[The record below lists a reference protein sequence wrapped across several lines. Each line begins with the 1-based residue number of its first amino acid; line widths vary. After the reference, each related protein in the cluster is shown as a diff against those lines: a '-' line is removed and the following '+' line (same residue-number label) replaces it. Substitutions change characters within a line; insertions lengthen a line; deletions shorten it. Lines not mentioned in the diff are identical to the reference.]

1 MVKDIF
7 FNNVLIGQVY
17 DLNLAKGVNFPT
29 SDEQEFQ
36 FGFGVIDEDK
46 TLVPHIHKRVERIVQ
61 TTSEFLYVVNGLMT
75 IEIYSED
82 EEYVETVTLNDNQAL
97 LQHIGGHQISF
108 QKGTR
113 YFEIKQGPYYGR
125 KFDKY
130 NISD

>member
-1 MVKDIF
+1 MVKDIIH
-7 FNNVLIGQVY
+7 NNILIGQVY
-17 DLNLAKGVNFPT
+17 DLNLIKGVSFPT
-29 SDEQEFQ
+29 SSEHAFQ
-36 FGFGVIDEDK
+36 FGFGLIDEDK
-46 TLVPHIHKRVERIVQ
+46 VLVPHIHKRVERTVQ

-82 EEYVETVTLNDNQAL
+82 EEHVESVTLNDNQAL
-97 LQHIGGHQISF
+97 LQHVGGHKISF

>member
-17 DLNLAKGVNFPT
+17 DLNLAKGVSFPT
-29 SDEQEFQ
+29 SNEQEFQ

-46 TLVPHIHKRVERIVQ
+46 TLVPHIHKRVERVVQ

-82 EEYVETVTLNDNQAL
+82 ATHVKTISLSDNQAL
-97 LQHIGGHQISF
+97 LQHFGGHKITLK
-108 QKGTR
+108 KGTK
-113 YFEIKQGPYYGR
+113 YFEIKQGPYYGHD
-125 KFDKY
+125 FDKY
-130 NISD
+130 ELKN

>member
-1 MVKDIF
+1 MIRDIIH
-7 FNNVLIGQVY
+7 NNTLIGQVY
-17 DLNLAKGVNFPT
+17 DLNLIEGVGFPT
-29 SDEQEFQ
+29 SSEQTFQ
-36 FGFGVIDEDK
+36 FGFGLIGEDK
-46 TLVPHIHKRVERIVQ
+46 VLVPHIHRRVERTVQ
-61 TTSEFLYVVNGLMT
+61 TTSEFLYVINGLMT

-97 LQHIGGHQISF
+97 LQHIGGHKISF

>member
-1 MVKDIF
+1 MVKDIIH
-7 FNNVLIGQVY
+7 NNTLIGQVY
-17 DLNLAKGVNFPT
+17 DLNLAKGVSFPT
-29 SDEQEFQ
+29 SNEHAFQ
-36 FGFGVIDEDK
+36 FGFGLIDEDK
-46 TLVPHIHKRVERIVQ
+46 VLVPHIHKRVERTVQ
-61 TTSEFLYVVNGLMT
+61 TTSEFLYVINGLMT

-82 EEYVETVTLNDNQAL
+82 EEHVETVTLNDNQAL
-97 LQHIGGHQISF
+97 LQHVGGHKISF

>member
-1 MVKDIF
+1 MIKDIIH
-7 FNNVLIGQVY
+7 NNTLIGQVY
-17 DLNLAKGVNFPT
+17 DLNLVKGVSFPT
-29 SDEQEFQ
+29 SSEHAFQ
-36 FGFGVIDEDK
+36 FGFGLIDEDK
-46 TLVPHIHKRVERIVQ
+46 VLVPHIHKRVERTVQ

-97 LQHIGGHQISF
+97 LQHIGGHKISF

-130 NISD
+130 NISN